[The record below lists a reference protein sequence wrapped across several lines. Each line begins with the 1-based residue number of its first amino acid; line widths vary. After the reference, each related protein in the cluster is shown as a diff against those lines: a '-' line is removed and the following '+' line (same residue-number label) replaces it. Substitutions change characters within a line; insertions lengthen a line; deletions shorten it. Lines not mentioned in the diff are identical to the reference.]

1 MEEKVWL
8 TLRRDYSLSAYYVAF
23 SRSRMAR
30 AGQVADRLPSMKPAM
45 GWEGLRSP
53 LA

>member
-30 AGQVADRLPSMKPAM
+30 AGQVADRLPGTEPAM
-45 GWEGLRSP
+45 VWEGLRSP